1 MATPSN
7 EPMETVEGTLERIIY
22 SNEENHYTVAQLL
35 PESGA
40 RRAEPGTIVG
50 NLAALNVGETLR
62 AQGRWINHKQFGRQF
77 AVERFESVLPRTIV
91 GIKRYLGS
99 GLIKGIGDAFADLIV
114 DKFGEQ
120 TLEGIDSFSGR
131 LREVQGIAPYR
142 AKRIKE
148 TWAAEKE
155 GGS

>member
-1 MATPSN
+1 MAG
-7 EPMETVEGTLERIIY
+7 EPLETIEGSVEKILF

-35 PESGA
+35 PQTT
-40 RRAEPGTIVG
+40 RRSEPVTIVG
-50 NLAALNVGETLR
+50 NLAALNVGETVR
-62 AQGRWINHKQFGRQF
+62 AQGHWTTHKQFGRQF
-77 AVERFESVLPRTIV
+77 AVERFESVLPRTVV

-99 GLIKGIGDAFADLIV
+99 GLIKGIGDTFADRIV
-114 DKFGEQ
+114 DKFGER
-120 TLEGIDSFSGR
+120 TLEVIDLFSAR
-131 LREVQGIAPYR
+131 LREGEGIGPER